1 MKYIWSK
8 EKIYYKEIMDDS
20 TFNSILIALLSPENE
35 TRTQAEVSNLSKS
48 IVCSK
53 VLKKCVQKK
62 I

>member
-35 TRTQAEVSNLSKS
+35 TRTQAEVSDLSKS
-48 IVCSK
+48 MGCSK